1 MGRRETRAKK
11 VRCTLLPSFVF
22 CKRNLTCRFLF
33 AMISG
38 LRDLCARKFPIP
50 FHAKADGESARR
62 IIFSSVLSR
71 RQSFPTSFS
80 LLLSRSRCASAWC
93 PPLLRRWSWSWHA
106 ASEYYQ
112 TTHTVPMESASSNH
126 LYFSV
131 FFLVLC
137 RTGGGRQ
144 GSTTAHA
151 DCNFFTRAVQ
161 RGPAKRR
168 REPCR
173 TRGQRKSNICWS
185 MTT

>member
-1 MGRRETRAKK
+1 MGNRETRAKK

-93 PPLLRRWSWSWHA
+93 PPCSAGGRGRGMMRHQSTIKQQTQCPWSQRVRTICIFRCSFWFCAERGAGDKVQLRRT
-106 ASEYYQ
+106 Q
-112 TTHTVPMESASSNH
+112 TAT
-126 LYFSV
+126 
-131 FFLVLC
+131 FL
-137 RTGGGRQ
+137 
-144 GSTTAHA
+144 
-151 DCNFFTRAVQ
+151 
-161 RGPAKRR
+161 
-168 REPCR
+168 REPCSGGPR
-173 TRGQRKSNICWS
+173 NAGANRAERGGKGNQTYVGR
-185 MTT
+185 